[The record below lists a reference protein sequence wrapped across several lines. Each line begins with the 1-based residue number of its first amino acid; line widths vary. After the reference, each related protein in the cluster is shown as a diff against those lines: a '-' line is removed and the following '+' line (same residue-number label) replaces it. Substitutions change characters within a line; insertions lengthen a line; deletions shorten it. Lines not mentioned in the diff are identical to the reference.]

1 LLARLDLAGDGG
13 EPAAPDPQP
22 PAAVSPPLEAE
33 ASTPAEAVEE
43 PADEQ
48 QAHQQAVELL
58 QRELDA
64 RPTGEA
70 DAGER

>member
-1 LLARLDLAGDGG
+1 
-13 EPAAPDPQP
+13 
-22 PAAVSPPLEAE
+22 LEAE